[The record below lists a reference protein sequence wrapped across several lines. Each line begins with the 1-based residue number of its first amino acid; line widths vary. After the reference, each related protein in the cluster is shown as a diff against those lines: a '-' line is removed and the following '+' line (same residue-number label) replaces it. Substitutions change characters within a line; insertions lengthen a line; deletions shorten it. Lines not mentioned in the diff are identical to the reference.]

1 MLATPS
7 ADELPPDWAGV
18 RRFLF
23 LPPAPSPHP
32 PACSGFTII
41 ETLAALL
48 VIAVGVIG
56 VAALYLDNVHASPER
71 QLHLQAADLAESI
84 AVRIRENSAG
94 RVGYAG
100 TIGVVC
106 DSRARS
112 KTAQDAAAQEAA
124 CWEAEVERTLPSG
137 VGSISR
143 DLTTTPA
150 TYVVAVS
157 WSAPESGAAS
167 YVIRV
172 DSSQAAA
179 RAIRAGD

>member
-1 MLATPS
+1 MRSVLARHDSFRTEDQGDQAALRSRPQVS
-7 ADELPPDWAGV
+7 SLQA
-18 RRFLF
+18 
-23 LPPAPSPHP
+23 

-56 VAALYLDNVHASPER
+56 VVALYLDNVHTSPEG
-71 QLHLQAADLAESI
+71 QLHIQAADLAESI

-106 DSRARS
+106 DPVARP
-112 KTAQDAAAQEAA
+112 KTAPEAAAQEAA
-124 CWEAEVERTLPSG
+124 CWETKVERTLPSG

-143 DLTTTPA
+143 DLTTTPT
-150 TYVVAVS
+150 TYVIAVS

-172 DSSQAAA
+172 D
-179 RAIRAGD
+179 

>member
-1 MLATPS
+1 MPPLVLRNDCVDS
-7 ADELPPDWAGV
+7 AAKSAASL
-18 RRFLF
+18 LF
-23 LPPAPSPHP
+23 RPTAYSLQPRASF
-32 PACSGFTII
+32 AGFTII

-56 VAALYLDNVHASPER
+56 VAALYLDNVHTSPER

-106 DSRARS
+106 DSGARS
-112 KTAQDAAAQEAA
+112 KTAQDAAAHEAA

-150 TYVVAVS
+150 TYVIAVN

-172 DSSQAAA
+172 D
-179 RAIRAGD
+179 

>member
-1 MLATPS
+1 LST
-7 ADELPPDWAGV
+7 
-18 RRFLF
+18 
-23 LPPAPSPHP
+23 
-32 PACSGFTII
+32 GFTII

-56 VAALYLDNVHASPER
+56 VAALYFDNVHASPEG
-71 QLHLQAADLAESI
+71 QLHMRAATLAESI
-84 AVRIRENSAG
+84 AARIRENPAG
-94 RVGYAG
+94 RVGYVG
-100 TIGVVC
+100 TIGVIC
-106 DSRARS
+106 DPDARP

-124 CWEAEVERTLPSG
+124 CWENEVERALPSG

-143 DLTTTPA
+143 DLTTTPV

-172 DSSQAAA
+172 D
-179 RAIRAGD
+179 